1 MFSGMSEQQHQS
13 DAPQIAESY
22 LAHFARQFTV
32 QNHRPPDSTLV
43 RRVELRLAPWGCE
56 EGDAPYPGRMKLL
69 VESVLWRVGYS
80 AITKWRQGK
89 NRFPAWAARQWA
101 AVLTARAEADLAL
114 ARELTEHAEREE
126 ANPRVLRGCCAVR
139 DRGGVVR
146 DGRGGYRAKL
156 PDVEASR

>member
-1 MFSGMSEQQHQS
+1 M
-13 DAPQIAESY
+13 
-22 LAHFARQFTV
+22 T
-32 QNHRPPDSTLV
+32 
-43 RRVELRLAPWGCE
+43 
-56 EGDAPYPGRMKLL
+56 PYPGRMKTML
-69 VESVLWRVGYS
+69 ESILYRVTYS
-80 AITKWRQGK
+80 AIGKWKLGK
-89 NRFPAWAARQWA
+89 ARLPAWAARQWA

-156 PDVEASR
+156 PAMEEGGEGR

>member
-1 MFSGMSEQQHQS
+1 MLERMEDFSQHGE
-13 DAPQIAESY
+13 PRREESY
-22 LAHFARQFTV
+22 PALPSPHFTV
-32 QNHRPPDSTLV
+32 TQHDDRDTTLV
-43 RRVELRLAPWGCE
+43 WRTVERLAPWQV
-56 EGDAPYPGRMKLL
+56 ATYPGRKFLL
-69 VESVLWRVGYS
+69 LESVLQRVGYA
-80 AITKWRQGK
+80 AIQRWWQGK

-156 PDVEASR
+156 PAMEEGGEGR